1 MKSTARL
8 VALVTPLRPRDI
20 EPVTLLN
27 LIDSGTAPPVLDV
40 RSAAEF
46 RRGHVPG
53 AVHIPFQSV
62 AWRLHHVPGAT
73 GDTVIVYCG
82 HGPRAYLAAL
92 ALRRWAGR
100 RVQFLQGHWS
110 AWLRAGL
117 PVER

>member
-1 MKSTARL
+1 M
-8 VALVTPLRPRDI
+8 

-27 LIDSGTAPPVLDV
+27 LITSGSAPPILDV
-40 RSAAEF
+40 RSTAEF

-62 AWRLHHVPGAT
+62 AWRLNEVPGAA

-82 HGPRAYLAAL
+82 HGPRAYLAAV

-100 RVQFLQGHWS
+100 RVLYLQGHWS
-110 AWLRAGL
+110 KWRQAGL
-117 PVER
+117 PIER

>member
-1 MKSTARL
+1 M
-8 VALVTPLRPRDI
+8 

-27 LIDSGTAPPVLDV
+27 LINGKIAPPVLDV
-40 RSAAEF
+40 RSTAEF

-53 AVHIPFQSV
+53 AVNIPFQSL
-62 AWRLHHVPGAT
+62 AWRLNQVPGAA

-82 HGPRAYLAAL
+82 HGPRAYLAAV

-110 AWLRAGL
+110 NWRKAGL